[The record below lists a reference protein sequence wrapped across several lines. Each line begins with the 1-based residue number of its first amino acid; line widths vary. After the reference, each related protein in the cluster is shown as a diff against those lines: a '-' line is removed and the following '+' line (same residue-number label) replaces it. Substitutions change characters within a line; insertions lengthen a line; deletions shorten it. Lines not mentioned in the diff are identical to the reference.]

1 LGLDGKSM
9 GGDVLGV
16 RDVLGLDGKS
26 FFEVDGKSLAEPRG
40 WVVGDL
46 VALASDGKSG
56 FIFRA

>member
-1 LGLDGKSM
+1 M